1 MKGLLNDF
9 VFHHMGL
16 CALVVSWLCRNPC
29 QKTLPMRLLVPAN
42 LKNRSM
48 KNEHWKMNVLTSA
61 VITGAQQMGVWD
73 GRNGAWDVPWAMQ
86 LYDSVQPLFEY
97 PSLTSTC
104 WSEQISW
111 RTVYNLYIKSHQTS
125 NGCGCGRRLRDWGKG
140 GAGIGEVKDWMY
152 TIEE

>member
-16 CALVVSWLCRNPC
+16 CALVVSWICRNPC

-73 GRNGAWDVPWAMQ
+73 GRNIAWDVPRAMQ
-86 LYDSVQPLFEY
+86 LYNCVQPLFEY
-97 PSLTSTC
+97 PSITSTH
-104 WSEQISW
+104 WNEQISW
-111 RTVYNLYIKSHQTS
+111 RTVYNLYIKSRHTS
-125 NGCGCGRRLRDWGKG
+125 NWHGRRCRDQDKG
-140 GAGIGEVKDWMY
+140 SAVIGEVEDWMNA
-152 TIEE
+152 IEE